1 MFRLFYIT
9 GKILMF
15 GSTFDSKSNKNATK
29 YSYSR
34 GDPSF
39 TFLLKILFFLSL
51 FFLNPVVVDTV
62 Y

>member
-1 MFRLFYIT
+1 MFS
-9 GKILMF
+9 
-15 GSTFDSKSNKNATK
+15 STFESKSNKKATK
-29 YSYSR
+29 YSSSR

-51 FFLNPVVVDTV
+51 FFLSPVVVDTV